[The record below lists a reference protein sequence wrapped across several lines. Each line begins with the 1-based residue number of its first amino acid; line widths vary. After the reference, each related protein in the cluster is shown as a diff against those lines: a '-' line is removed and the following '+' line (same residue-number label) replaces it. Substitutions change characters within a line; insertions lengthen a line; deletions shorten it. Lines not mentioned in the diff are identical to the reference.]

1 MLIVYEP
8 VDALAGADLRGKEE
22 DTLALAWEQRRWIRG
37 KFTTTKGR
45 QVALALPTGTPLVP
59 GTVILIEE
67 DWYLRAEAVPESLIA
82 VTPRNHEEAIRL
94 AFEIGNLHFPLALED
109 GALLVPD
116 DAAMTHLFDRLKVPW
131 TRRQSVFTP
140 MGAGRTAQANSFSL

>member
-8 VDALAGADLRGKEE
+8 IDALAGADLRGKEE

-67 DWYLRAEAVPESLIA
+67 DWYLRAEAVAEPLIA
-82 VTPRNHEEAIRL
+82 VTPKDHEEAIRL
-94 AFEIGNLHFPLALED
+94 AFEIGNLHFPLAIED

-116 DAAMTHLFDRLKVPW
+116 DAAMAQLFDRLKIPW
-131 TRRQSVFTP
+131 TRRQSIFTP
-140 MGAGRTAQANSFSL
+140 LGNDRTAQATRFSL